1 MLNTPLTL
9 LGTNISLSK
18 AVLKMSFLFPRW
30 DKLIPWRVVT
40 LAEKYAW
47 RLGGKWPLQDLPNP
61 QDLCYHVSPAQNGFI
76 VQLRLGA
83 GVMGGLLRPSYLYC
97 RYHKPPKTHEK
108 FRGFWPP
115 TNCKPFF

>member
-1 MLNTPLTL
+1 MLNPPLTL

-47 RLGGKWPLQDLPNP
+47 RMVGSGKLRSVAP

-83 GVMGGLLRPSYLYC
+83 GVMGGRSGLHTSLW
-97 RYHKPPKTHEK
+97 YHKLPKPMKNLE
-108 FRGFWPP
+108 GFGHLQIA
-115 TNCKPFF
+115 NHFF